1 MCEVAERLE
10 NIAYAKAYEI
20 GLAKGYGIG
29 YAKGYAIG
37 YVKGLAKGE
46 KKFALLATKLLDD
59 GRDSDVELVAKDEE
73 ARKRLYEEYNITDCF
88 DKQYE

>member
-10 NIAYAKAYEI
+10 NIGYE
-20 GLAKGYGIG
+20 
-29 YAKGYAIG
+29 KGYAIG
-37 YVKGLAKGE
+37 YAIGYEKGYARGLAKGE
-46 KKFALLATKLLDD
+46 KKFALLATKLFDD